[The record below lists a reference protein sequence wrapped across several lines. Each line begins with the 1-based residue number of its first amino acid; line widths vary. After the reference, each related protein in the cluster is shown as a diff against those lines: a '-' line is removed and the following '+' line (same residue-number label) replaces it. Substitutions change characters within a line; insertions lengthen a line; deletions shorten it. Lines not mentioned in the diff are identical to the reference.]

1 VWKNS
6 RLRYWQNLRKH
17 HPVSRV
23 LKMRPVQS
31 EIRLPM
37 DEKARL
43 SLEKCQRYERSMN
56 NLGLWG
62 ELLW

>member
-1 VWKNS
+1 
-6 RLRYWQNLRKH
+6 
-17 HPVSRV
+17 
-23 LKMRPVQS
+23 MRPVQS